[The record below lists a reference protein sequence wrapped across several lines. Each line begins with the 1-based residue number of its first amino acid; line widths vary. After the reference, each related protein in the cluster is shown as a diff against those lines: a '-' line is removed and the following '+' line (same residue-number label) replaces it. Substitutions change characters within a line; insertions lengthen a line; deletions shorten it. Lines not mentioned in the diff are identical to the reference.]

1 MLWRVAPVALL
12 SVVATNPVALA
23 AVAGYVYLR
32 KTDGAVRQEPNQ
44 PRADFIGG
52 VNGVECCIPGRASI
66 FAAVS
71 PTLTAAAAIMTAGSA
86 IADATTEA
94 ASAVGN
100 ATREATTWVGD
111 TVSSAASRIKRQLTN
126 EGASERLR
134 ADAALRIAMLEEM
147 AKLSSTTAFF
157 KRMRAMFAVGV
168 AIAAADGEISVAEQE
183 HIQEYIGG
191 AAHADLP
198 ADLIGALQ
206 GWLAC
211 PPSLEEAFEAALQCG
226 IENMHFFDNVID
238 VAIRADEDVHPAEI
252 EFKARWH
259 ELLEAARA

>member
-1 MLWRVAPVALL
+1 MLWRVAPVTLL
-12 SVVATNPVALA
+12 PLVTTNPVALA

-32 KTDGAVRQEPNQ
+32 KTDGTVRSDSNQ
-44 PRADFIGG
+44 PSADFIGS
-52 VNGVECCIPGRASI
+52 VDGVERCAPGLASI
-66 FAAVS
+66 VTAVS
-71 PTLTAAAAIMTAGSA
+71 PTLMAAEAIMVAGSA
-86 IADATTEA
+86 VADATTEA

-100 ATREATTWVGD
+100 ATREAATWVGD

-126 EGASERLR
+126 EEASERLR
-134 ADAALRIAMLEEM
+134 ADAALRLAMLEEM
-147 AKLSSTTAFF
+147 AKLSSTTPFF

-168 AIAAADGEISVAEQE
+168 AIAAADGEISVAERE

-211 PPSLEEAFEAALQCG
+211 PPSLEEAFEAAMQCG

-252 EFKARWH
+252 EFKTRWH